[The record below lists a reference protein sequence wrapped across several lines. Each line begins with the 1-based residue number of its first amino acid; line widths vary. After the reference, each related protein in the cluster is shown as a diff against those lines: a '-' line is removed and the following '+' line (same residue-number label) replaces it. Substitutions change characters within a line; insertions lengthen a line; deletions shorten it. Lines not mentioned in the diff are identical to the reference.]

1 MFPHAQDQNVDC
13 WRTKSITHT
22 RGPYLQSITKKEIL
36 SSQKKCCHL
45 RLRGCRFKCSYCNF
59 PILGVKDDYTRD
71 ADDFDTNL
79 RRNYDDWGVT
89 EYIIT
94 DDTFNDYVEKIRKY
108 ADRVEQILH
117 TKLYWICPC

>member
-1 MFPHAQDQNVDC
+1 M
-13 WRTKSITHT
+13 
-22 RGPYLQSITKKEIL
+22 L
-36 SSQKKCCHL
+36 SFETS
-45 RLRGCRFKCSYCNF
+45 RGCRFKCSYCNF

-108 ADRVEQILH
+108 ADRVD
-117 TKLYWICPC
+117 KCPSHQTLLDMSVLTC